1 MIGII
6 CLLLGY
12 PYRLSL
18 GFIDFGLV
26 DLVHVGRL
34 LIYCSLFFSIISA
47 ARYMGLFAD
56 AIDAEKADGAPDG
69 TPMPTPGGRPPAEP

>member
-12 PYRLSL
+12 PYNLSL
-18 GFIDFGLV
+18 GVVDFGRV

-34 LIYCSLFFSIISA
+34 LIYCSLFFSITSA

-56 AIDAEKADGAPDG
+56 AIDAKKAVDGVDG
-69 TPMPTPGGRPPAEP
+69 RVEGPPGGTSP